1 MDRFHS
7 LEYNLI
13 SCCVVLIF
21 LKESSTNMKQLSV
34 LIFAAGILLWF
45 SSCSKEHERTNST
58 AARLVFVF
66 KFDSTQQRLN
76 NIGLPDAIPAGNS
89 GQSPLFNTMSSH
101 YVELAPNAFTAL
113 GSGEILYRAPE
124 VSTGGSNAI
133 DFSRSVLAKEGET
146 FLSVP
151 LDEITP
157 GTYQYLRV
165 SLAYQNYGIKF
176 NVLGQ
181 NLTGTVASFIG
192 FNTYISNYKIK
203 DSSVTVNANK
213 LQGYWGLETAY
224 GVSSGDAPATTV
236 PNPIASTSP
245 IPPGSCVVTG
255 PFTTPLTI
263 TGKET
268 KDIKVTV
275 SLSINKSFEWK
286 DHNLNGIFEPLDGDS
301 VVNMGIRGLIPTA
314 Q

>member
-1 MDRFHS
+1 MKQ
-7 LEYNLI
+7 LP
-13 SCCVVLIF
+13 VLIF
-21 LKESSTNMKQLSV
+21 
-34 LIFAAGILLWF
+34 IAAILFCL
-45 SSCSKEHERTNST
+45 SSCSKEHEQHANTIPQ
-58 AARLVFVF
+58 LVFVF
-66 KFDSTQQRLN
+66 KFDSTQERLN
-76 NIGLPDAIPAGNS
+76 NIGLLDLMPAGNS

-113 GSGEILYRAPE
+113 GSGDVLYRAPE
-124 VSTGGSNAI
+124 VTTGGSNAI
-133 DFSRSVLAKEGET
+133 DFSKSVQAKEGET

-151 LDEITP
+151 LDEVTP

-203 DSSVTVNANK
+203 DSTVTVNANK

-224 GVSSGDAPATTV
+224 GVFSGDAPATTV

-245 IPPGSCVVTG
+245 IPAGSCVVTG
-255 PFTTPLTI
+255 AFTTPLTI
-263 TGKET
+263 TGNET
-268 KDIKVTV
+268 NDIKVTV
-275 SLSINKSFEWK
+275 SLSTNKSFEWK
-286 DHNLNGIFEPLDGDS
+286 DHNLNGIYEPLDGDS

>member
-1 MDRFHS
+1 
-7 LEYNLI
+7 
-13 SCCVVLIF
+13 
-21 LKESSTNMKQLSV
+21 MKQSSV
-34 LIFAAGILLWF
+34 LILAAAILFCLG
-45 SSCSKEHERTNST
+45 SCSKEHENVNPL
-58 AARLVFVF
+58 AKLVFVF

-76 NIGLPDAIPAGNS
+76 NIGLLDVMPPGNS

-113 GSGEILYRAPE
+113 GSGDVLYRAPE
-124 VSTGGSNAI
+124 VTTGGSNAI
-133 DFSRSVLAKEGET
+133 DFSKSVLAKEGET
-146 FLSVP
+146 FLSIP

-181 NLTGTVASFIG
+181 DLTGTVASFIG

-203 DSSVTVNANK
+203 DSTVTVNANK
-213 LQGYWGLETAY
+213 LQGYWGLETTY
-224 GVSSGDAPATTV
+224 GVFSGDAAATTV

-245 IPPGSCVVTG
+245 IPAGSCVVTG
-255 PFTTPLTI
+255 AFTTPLTI
-263 TGKET
+263 TGKEIR
-268 KDIKVTV
+268 DIKVTV
-275 SLSINKSFEWK
+275 SLSTNKSFEWK
-286 DHNLNGIFEPLDGDS
+286 DHNLNGVYEPLDGDS

>member
-1 MDRFHS
+1 
-7 LEYNLI
+7 
-13 SCCVVLIF
+13 
-21 LKESSTNMKQLSV
+21 MKQLCV
-34 LIFAAGILLWF
+34 LILAPAILFCF
-45 SSCSKEHERTNST
+45 SSCSKEHDHANST
-58 AARLVFVF
+58 PQLVFVF

-76 NIGLPDAIPAGNS
+76 NLGLLDLMPAANS

-113 GSGEILYRAPE
+113 GSGDVLYRAPE
-124 VSTGGSNAI
+124 VTTGGNNAI
-133 DFSRSVLAKEGET
+133 DFSKSVLAREGET

-151 LDEITP
+151 LNGITP

-203 DSSVTVNANK
+203 DSTVTVNANK
-213 LQGYWGLETAY
+213 LQGYWGLETTY
-224 GVSSGDAPATTV
+224 GVFSGDAPVTTV

-245 IPPGSCVVTG
+245 IPAGSCVVTG
-255 PFTTPLTI
+255 AFTTPLTI
-263 TGKET
+263 TGSET
-268 KDIKVTV
+268 NDIKITV
-275 SLSINKSFEWK
+275 SLSTNKSFEWK
-286 DHNLNGIFEPLDGDS
+286 DHNLNGIYEPLNGDS
-301 VVNMGIRGLIPTA
+301 VVNMGIQGSYSDCTINY
-314 Q
+314 